1 MVLNQA
7 AALHARRARGG
18 QAGQLANTL
27 AEPCG
32 AKTLKPSILI
42 SHDLADLTVAV
53 ELRRYLEAQFKRLVV
68 LCSGVEPEEGTDLQQ
83 VRSRLR
89 GVELVIVLMSRRAL
103 GNLRLAFEAGAA
115 TMSSEVRLLC
125 MDGVRIGDLSS
136 PLSALPSCSLD
147 EAGLKALLS
156 TLVKSTGLILPSPLE
171 GLEELLWSIRSF
183 LSLRNTEED
192 NAHRPGAEHLPLGS
206 REPVDRAIG
215 SLYKRLREH
224 VRQALVSSMVHSG
237 ALEHGQSREQLR
249 ALPVPELVA
258 RARLLNCPVPED
270 ERQLLIAFE
279 QDVPNESS
287 PRWRKMNA
295 CKLLESIDEGLRK
308 FEKSLA

>member
-1 MVLNQA
+1 MPR
-7 AALHARRARGG
+7 ALA
-18 QAGQLANTL
+18 L
-27 AEPCG
+27 PCG

-53 ELRRYLEAQFKRLVV
+53 EIRRYLEHQFKRLVV
-68 LCSGVEPEEGTDLQQ
+68 LCSGVEPEEGMDLQQ

-103 GNLRLAFEAGAA
+103 GNVRLAFEAGAA
-115 TMSSEVRLLC
+115 IMSCEVRLLC
-125 MDGVRIGDLSS
+125 MDGVRMSDLTA
-136 PLSALPSCSLD
+136 PISALPSCSLD
-147 EAGLKALLS
+147 EAGLKALLA
-156 TLVKSTGLILPSPLE
+156 TLAKSTGLVLPTPLE
-171 GLEELLWSIRSF
+171 GVEELLWTLRSF

-192 NAHRPGAEHLPLGS
+192 NAHRPGVEHVPLGG
-206 REPVDRAIG
+206 REPVDRAIS

-224 VRQALVSSMVHSG
+224 IRQALVSSLVHSG
-237 ALEHGQSREQLR
+237 ALEPGQSREQLR
-249 ALPVPELVA
+249 TLPVPDLVA
-258 RARLLNCPVPED
+258 RARKHNCPVPED
-270 ERQLLIAFE
+270 ERQLLMAFE

-308 FEKSLA
+308 FEKTLA